1 MLSTTARA
9 KARAAR
15 KAKDAGKEGGAEA
28 METDKPAAGEAAAEG
43 AAAAGEGGKAEGG
56 EGGKDKAEGE
66 GAKKEPEPT
75 SFTGGCGWQRGGVA
89 LLAWVAEGG
98 GAPAPAPAHSD
109 VCIDPCASLVA
120 YLCLPHMPKSAVDNP
135 ARVAPGQRKY
145 IAFPDGQRFAP
156 IRPAPSGARVRC
168 TAGYALWAGCC
179 GVATCQH
186 AACCSGWQLA
196 RHMLHCDSDSP

>member
-1 MLSTTARA
+1 MLARRA
-9 KARAAR
+9 AQKLWRLTNPPPGRLRRRARRRLARAAR
-15 KAKDAGKEGGAEA
+15 RRAARAARTRRRGRGPRRSLSPLASRVGVGGR
-28 METDKPAAGEAAAEG
+28 
-43 AAAAGEGGKAEGG
+43 GG
-56 EGGKDKAEGE
+56 EWRCW
-66 GAKKEPEPT
+66 P
-75 SFTGGCGWQRGGVA
+75 GWQRG
-89 LLAWVAEGG
+89 EGRLRLRQRILMY
-98 GAPAPAPAHSD
+98 
-109 VCIDPCASLVA
+109 CIDPCASLVA